1 MSPTRLFAG
10 VFGAVYVAVG
20 LIGFAV
26 APGTTTH
33 DLLFFDLNIWH
44 NLVHLAIGGAGLMA
58 FTAGAS
64 ASRSYARVLAVAYAL
79 VAVLGVLP
87 QPLFGILPIGG
98 ADIGL
103 HAASA
108 LVAAYFGFAAQSR
121 MVARPA

>member
-1 MSPTRLFAG
+1 MYPARIFAG

-26 APGTTTH
+26 APGESTH
-33 DLLFFDLNIWH
+33 PLLVFDLNIWH

-64 ASRSYARVLAVAYAL
+64 ASRGYARVLAVAYAL
-79 VAVLGVLP
+79 VAVLGVAP
-87 QPLFGILPIGG
+87 QPLLGFLPIGG

-108 LVAAYFGFAAQSR
+108 LVAGYFGFVAQPR
-121 MVARPA
+121 MVPRAA